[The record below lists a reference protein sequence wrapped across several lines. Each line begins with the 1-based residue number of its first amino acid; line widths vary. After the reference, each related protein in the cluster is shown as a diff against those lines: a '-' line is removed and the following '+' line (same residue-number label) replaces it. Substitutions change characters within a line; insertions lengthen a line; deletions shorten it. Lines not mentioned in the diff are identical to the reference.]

1 MDLKITKTLVIP
13 SNEIKWRF
21 SRSSGPG
28 GQNVNK
34 IESRVEIIFNLEDS
48 KVLNDYQKE
57 ILKRNLKTKLVNNSL
72 RLAVQAHRNQL
83 LNRPLALMKFSS
95 MIKNALEK
103 NISRKNII
111 VDPGIGFSK
120 DLNQNLEILRN
131 LDVFKNLNLPI
142 LIGASRKR
150 FIGEVLNENNP
161 KERDIGTLAISCLC
175 SQLNIDIV
183 RVHNVKLNYQI
194 LKVADKIYRK

>member
-57 ILKRNLKTKLVNNSL
+57 ILKINLKNKLVNNSL
-72 RLAVQAHRNQL
+72 RLTVQEHRNQL
-83 LNRPLALMKFSS
+83 LNRQLALMKFSS
-95 MIKNALEK
+95 IIKNALNKPFKLRKSTQPTKASQKKRVEVKKKRGELKKNRQKEK
-103 NISRKNII
+103 
-111 VDPGIGFSK
+111 
-120 DLNQNLEILRN
+120 
-131 LDVFKNLNLPI
+131 
-142 LIGASRKR
+142 
-150 FIGEVLNENNP
+150 
-161 KERDIGTLAISCLC
+161 T
-175 SQLNIDIV
+175 
-183 RVHNVKLNYQI
+183 YQI
-194 LKVADKIYRK
+194 

>member
-57 ILKRNLKTKLVNNSL
+57 ILKRNLKNKLVNNSL
-72 RLAVQAHRNQL
+72 RLVVQEHRNQL
-83 LNRPLALMKFSS
+83 LNRQLALMKFSS
-95 MIKNALEK
+95 IIKNALNKPFKLRKSTQPTKESQKKRVEVKKKRGELKKSRQKEK
-103 NISRKNII
+103 I
-111 VDPGIGFSK
+111 
-120 DLNQNLEILRN
+120 
-131 LDVFKNLNLPI
+131 
-142 LIGASRKR
+142 
-150 FIGEVLNENNP
+150 
-161 KERDIGTLAISCLC
+161 
-175 SQLNIDIV
+175 
-183 RVHNVKLNYQI
+183 YQI
-194 LKVADKIYRK
+194 

>member
-34 IESRVEIIFNLEDS
+34 IDSRVEIIFNLEDS

-72 RLAVQAHRNQL
+72 RLAVQEHRNQL
-83 LNRPLALMKFSS
+83 LNRQLALMKLSS
-95 MIKNALEK
+95 ILKNALNKPFKLRKSTQPTKASQKKRVEVKKKRGELKKSRQKEK
-103 NISRKNII
+103 
-111 VDPGIGFSK
+111 
-120 DLNQNLEILRN
+120 
-131 LDVFKNLNLPI
+131 
-142 LIGASRKR
+142 
-150 FIGEVLNENNP
+150 
-161 KERDIGTLAISCLC
+161 T
-175 SQLNIDIV
+175 
-183 RVHNVKLNYQI
+183 YQI
-194 LKVADKIYRK
+194 WIN

>member
-57 ILKRNLKTKLVNNSL
+57 ILKRNLKNKLVNNSL
-72 RLAVQAHRNQL
+72 RLSVQEHRNQL
-83 LNRPLALMKFSS
+83 LNRQLALMKFSS
-95 MIKNALEK
+95 ILKNALKKPFKLRKSTQPTKASQKKRVEFKKKRGELKKSRQKEK
-103 NISRKNII
+103 I
-111 VDPGIGFSK
+111 
-120 DLNQNLEILRN
+120 
-131 LDVFKNLNLPI
+131 
-142 LIGASRKR
+142 
-150 FIGEVLNENNP
+150 
-161 KERDIGTLAISCLC
+161 
-175 SQLNIDIV
+175 
-183 RVHNVKLNYQI
+183 YQI
-194 LKVADKIYRK
+194 

>member
-57 ILKRNLKTKLVNNSL
+57 ILKRNLKNKLVNNSL
-72 RLAVQAHRNQL
+72 RLAVQEHRNQL
-83 LNRPLALMKFSS
+83 LNRQLALMKFSS
-95 MIKNALEK
+95 IIKDGLNKPFKFRKSTKPTKASQKKRVEFKKKRGELK
-103 NISRKNII
+103 KSR
-111 VDPGIGFSK
+111 
-120 DLNQNLEILRN
+120 Q
-131 LDVFKNLNLPI
+131 
-142 LIGASRKR
+142 
-150 FIGEVLNENNP
+150 
-161 KERDIGTLAISCLC
+161 KE
-175 SQLNIDIV
+175 
-183 RVHNVKLNYQI
+183 
-194 LKVADKIYRK
+194 KIYQV